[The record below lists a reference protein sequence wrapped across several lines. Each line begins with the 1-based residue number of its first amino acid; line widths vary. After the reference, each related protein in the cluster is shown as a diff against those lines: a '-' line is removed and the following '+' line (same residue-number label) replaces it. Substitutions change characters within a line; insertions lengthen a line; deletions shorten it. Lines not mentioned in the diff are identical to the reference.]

1 MERNKGRKWRVTK
14 EVNGTEREREMG
26 QNRGRRYNGEERM
39 NRRTYSRNKKTYCVE
54 GMRLKE

>member
-39 NRRTYSRNKKTYCVE
+39 NRTYSRNKKTYCVE